1 VSDPDP
7 RFDAVHPGGHLMF
20 RSCREGY
27 LHSVVLGEAAM
38 DADAGWLARAILAA
52 AEASHA
58 KAVAAHDWPTQR
70 LVTPAEPRR

>member
-1 VSDPDP
+1 MSDPDP
-7 RFDAVHPGGHLMF
+7 RFDAVHPGGQVMF

-38 DADAGWLARAILAA
+38 DADARSLARAILAA

-58 KAVAAHDWPTQR
+58 KAAAAQAQFLPGTR
-70 LVTPAEPRR
+70 SR